1 MWLSSPEPARESKG
15 DSSCIQTS
23 NFNSSGSGDT
33 TKIRAGKYK
42 NPEKP
47 KYAFCPSPLHRFS
60 PFMMDVIDYVGLGP
74 KLNWL
79 IFKFTFASTQ
89 AYYIKC
95 MLDV

>member
-1 MWLSSPEPARESKG
+1 
-15 DSSCIQTS
+15 
-23 NFNSSGSGDT
+23 
-33 TKIRAGKYK
+33 
-42 NPEKP
+42 
-47 KYAFCPSPLHRFS
+47 
-60 PFMMDVIDYVGLGP
+60 MMDVIDYVGLGP